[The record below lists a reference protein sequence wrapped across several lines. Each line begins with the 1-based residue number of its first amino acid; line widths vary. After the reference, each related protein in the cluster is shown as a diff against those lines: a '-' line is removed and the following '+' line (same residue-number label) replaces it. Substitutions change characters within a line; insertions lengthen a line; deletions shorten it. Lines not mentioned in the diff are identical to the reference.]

1 MPMGHISWHLFQTEY
16 QQTLILRP
24 ATFRFQKISKFTTKL
39 SFPIWERCGPS
50 FNKYTYSVIKLENPS
65 EMSCVKVY
73 SKLAMW
79 IWKRILV
86 NSSMYFTIVLL
97 SRTGFL
103 IYLNKCKS
111 PFLCKALCQVR
122 MNYAERFYSKR
133 SITKTRDDII
143 KQVISFQQ
151 KSYTLTKAI
160 YSNLHVV
167 ESLPGKTCVACL
179 LLFF

>member
-1 MPMGHISWHLFQTEY
+1 MDVMCQDLFKIGHVDLEKNF
-16 QQTLILRP
+16 
-24 ATFRFQKISKFTTKL
+24 SKFTHV
-39 SFPIWERCGPS
+39 FHHFFI
-50 FNKYTYSVIKLENPS
+50 
-65 EMSCVKVY
+65 
-73 SKLAMW
+73 
-79 IWKRILV
+79 
-86 NSSMYFTIVLL
+86 L
-97 SRTGFL
+97 SRIGFL